1 VCRILILVKFRV
13 MKISC
18 LALFLACFS
27 FAPLGASPRFEVV
40 RDSAGF
46 VPRWSCG
53 QFVVTPP
60 AEGLWSIATAWRD
73 GAPAEW
79 RHVRAVTCERTGE
92 WTILSGELACRGGRW
107 LLRDAYRVE
116 DDLLHCIRRYEWT
129 EGPALDSVTLGIR
142 WQLPPCPVRPFLP
155 GILYYG
161 NPSGARNTPDN
172 VVRYEGWAGEFALFE
187 EHRYPM
193 PFAAFEIEC
202 GERCAA
208 ASLFTLPSP
217 LADPRYA
224 DHWWS
229 LGVRQADGHPELLLL
244 SGPIGYNGRAGAC
257 KALQKGSLQLPGQY
271 LAVRPGTVIE
281 KEFRLAI
288 DPAPLRGAAFR
299 RPVHRALEL
308 YAPFSCEGLPG
319 FEEIVAAKCLMT
331 RSRWIDEGPVAG
343 FNMYPAPRRAI
354 VMGWCGQAAAP
365 GYFLQHLGALGV
377 ETVVCTRWCSGRSIS

>member
-1 VCRILILVKFRV
+1 

-172 VVRYEGWAGEFALFE
+172 VVRYEGRAGEFALFE
-187 EHRYPM
+187 EHRYQM
-193 PFAAFEIEC
+193 PFAAFEI
-202 GERCAA
+202 
-208 ASLFTLPSP
+208 
-217 LADPRYA
+217 
-224 DHWWS
+224 
-229 LGVRQADGHPELLLL
+229 
-244 SGPIGYNGRAGAC
+244 
-257 KALQKGSLQLPGQY
+257 
-271 LAVRPGTVIE
+271 
-281 KEFRLAI
+281 
-288 DPAPLRGAAFR
+288 
-299 RPVHRALEL
+299 
-308 YAPFSCEGLPG
+308 
-319 FEEIVAAKCLMT
+319 
-331 RSRWIDEGPVAG
+331 
-343 FNMYPAPRRAI
+343 
-354 VMGWCGQAAAP
+354 
-365 GYFLQHLGALGV
+365 
-377 ETVVCTRWCSGRSIS
+377 

>member
-1 VCRILILVKFRV
+1 

-92 WTILSGELACRGGRW
+92 WTILSGELACRSGRW

-155 GILYYG
+155 GI
-161 NPSGARNTPDN
+161 
-172 VVRYEGWAGEFALFE
+172 
-187 EHRYPM
+187 H
-193 PFAAFEIEC
+193 
-202 GERCAA
+202 
-208 ASLFTLPSP
+208 
-217 LADPRYA
+217 
-224 DHWWS
+224 
-229 LGVRQADGHPELLLL
+229 
-244 SGPIGYNGRAGAC
+244 
-257 KALQKGSLQLPGQY
+257 
-271 LAVRPGTVIE
+271 
-281 KEFRLAI
+281 
-288 DPAPLRGAAFR
+288 
-299 RPVHRALEL
+299 
-308 YAPFSCEGLPG
+308 
-319 FEEIVAAKCLMT
+319 
-331 RSRWIDEGPVAG
+331 
-343 FNMYPAPRRAI
+343 
-354 VMGWCGQAAAP
+354 
-365 GYFLQHLGALGV
+365 
-377 ETVVCTRWCSGRSIS
+377 

>member
-1 VCRILILVKFRV
+1 MILVKFRV

-92 WTILSGELACRGGRW
+92 WTILSGRTGLPRRPVAAARRLPRRGRSAALHPSLRVDGRSGARFGDARYPVAAAPMSGAAFSAGDP
-107 LLRDAYRVE
+107 LLRQSVGRAQYARQCRA
-116 DDLLHCIRRYEWT
+116 LRRP
-129 EGPALDSVTLGIR
+129 GR
-142 WQLPPCPVRPFLP
+142 RVRPFRRTPLSDAGSLRSRSNAANVARQHRSLRCP
-155 GILYYG
+155 ARSPIRVMRITGGRSACGRRTGIP
-161 NPSGARNTPDN
+161 NCCCCRDRSATM
-172 VVRYEGWAGEFALFE
+172 VVRGPAKRSKGEFAT
-187 EHRYPM
+187 
-193 PFAAFEIEC
+193 A
-202 GERCAA
+202 
-208 ASLFTLPSP
+208 
-217 LADPRYA
+217 
-224 DHWWS
+224 
-229 LGVRQADGHPELLLL
+229 
-244 SGPIGYNGRAGAC
+244 
-257 KALQKGSLQLPGQY
+257 GQY

-308 YAPFSCEGLPG
+308 YAPFSCEGLR
-319 FEEIVAAKCLMT
+319 ASR
-331 RSRWIDEGPVAG
+331 RSW
-343 FNMYPAPRRAI
+343 RRNA
-354 VMGWCGQAAAP
+354 
-365 GYFLQHLGALGV
+365 
-377 ETVVCTRWCSGRSIS
+377 S

>member
-1 VCRILILVKFRV
+1 

-129 EGPALDSVTLGIR
+129 EGPALDSVMLGIR
-142 WQLPPCPVRPFLP
+142 WQLPHVRCGLFCRGSSTTAIRRARAIRPTMSCVTKAGPASSPFSKNTAIRCRSLRSRSNAANVARQHRSLRCPARSPIRVMRITGGRSACGRRTGIPNCCCCRDRSATMVVRGPAKRSKRGVCNCPVNTWPFD
-155 GILYYG
+155 
-161 NPSGARNTPDN
+161 R
-172 VVRYEGWAGEFALFE
+172 
-187 EHRYPM
+187 
-193 PFAAFEIEC
+193 
-202 GERCAA
+202 
-208 ASLFTLPSP
+208 
-217 LADPRYA
+217 
-224 DHWWS
+224 
-229 LGVRQADGHPELLLL
+229 
-244 SGPIGYNGRAGAC
+244 GR
-257 KALQKGSLQLPGQY
+257 
-271 LAVRPGTVIE
+271 
-281 KEFRLAI
+281 
-288 DPAPLRGAAFR
+288 
-299 RPVHRALEL
+299 
-308 YAPFSCEGLPG
+308 
-319 FEEIVAAKCLMT
+319 
-331 RSRWIDEGPVAG
+331 
-343 FNMYPAPRRAI
+343 
-354 VMGWCGQAAAP
+354 
-365 GYFLQHLGALGV
+365 
-377 ETVVCTRWCSGRSIS
+377 